1 MCWKVKHY
9 GVKKILI
16 IDDEKDLCLL
26 LKSYLMQKK
35 HDVYVANLLKDG
47 LEIALEI
54 RPDVIFLDN
63 NLPDGQGWDKMEWIQ
78 ANFPFVQIILMSAFK
93 SLPTQFDEVKR
104 VHILEKPV
112 SFSTLD
118 SALKRV

>member
-1 MCWKVKHY
+1 M
-9 GVKKILI
+9 
-16 IDDEKDLCLL
+16 

-47 LEIALEI
+47 LEKALEI
-54 RPDVIFLDN
+54 TPDVIFLDN
-63 NLPDGQGWDKMEWIQ
+63 NLPDGHGWDKMEWLQ
-78 ANFPFVQIILMSAFK
+78 SHFPLVQIILMSAFK
-93 SLPTQFDEVKR
+93 SLPTQFNEAKR

-118 SALKRV
+118 TALKRV

>member
-1 MCWKVKHY
+1 M
-9 GVKKILI
+9 KKILI

-35 HDVYVANLLKDG
+35 HDVYIANLLKEG
-47 LEIALEI
+47 LEKALEI
-54 RPDVIFLDN
+54 HPDVIFLDN
-63 NLPDGQGWDKMEWIQ
+63 NLPDGQGWDKTEWLQ
-78 ANFPFVQIILMSAFK
+78 LNVPLVQIILMSAFK
-93 SLPTQFDEVKR
+93 SLPTHFDEVNR

-118 SALKRV
+118 RALQRV